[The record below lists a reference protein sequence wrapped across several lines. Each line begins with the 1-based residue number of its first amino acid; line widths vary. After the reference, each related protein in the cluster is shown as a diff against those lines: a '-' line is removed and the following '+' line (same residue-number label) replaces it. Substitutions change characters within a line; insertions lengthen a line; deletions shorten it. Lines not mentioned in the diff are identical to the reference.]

1 MIIDDYWFLEGFIAK
16 IWPVF
21 WCGQK
26 SPWFS
31 HLSLVSSF
39 LAHRSDI
46 FTYLFWPYAF
56 EFSAAHVFISL
67 AVTAFSE
74 RSDGFTCAKTL
85 GRGHSKVSTDTE
97 IEWEIVWNCHK
108 YPLKLTVDICW
119 YLLRLGRFVHLS
131 RFLRCLGHPACRN
144 RKRCL
149 SKPYKFSEKNRLR
162 ATDQYVFSLDSL
174 DFTDLNRSLT
184 KPLKAMPFPPRLATP
199 GFMTSP
205 EKFSALSRVGM
216 ISSKVASKC
225 HLKNIV
231 QISYHIHIINL

>member
-1 MIIDDYWFLEGFIAK
+1 MIDDYWWLLIIFDDYWWLLIIFDDYWWFLVIFDDYWWLLMIIDDYWFLEGFIAK

-26 SPWFS
+26 SPRFS

-85 GRGHSKVSTDTE
+85 GRGHSKVSDTE
-97 IEWEIVWNCHK
+97 IEWEIVWNWHK

-119 YLLRLGRFVHLS
+119 YLTGKVRAPLQVSSVPWTSG
-131 RFLRCLGHPACRN
+131 
-144 RKRCL
+144 L
-149 SKPYKFSEKNRLR
+149 SKP
-162 ATDQYVFSLDSL
+162 
-174 DFTDLNRSLT
+174 
-184 KPLKAMPFPPRLATP
+184 KAMP
-199 GFMTSP
+199 
-205 EKFSALSRVGM
+205 
-216 ISSKVASKC
+216 I
-225 HLKNIV
+225 
-231 QISYHIHIINL
+231 